1 MCDEFPYGC
10 TTFVM
15 VLMFMSFLYGRFRGM
30 RKILDLME
38 KEIMKRN
45 D

>member
-1 MCDEFPYGC
+1 MCEEYPYGC

-15 VLMFMSFLYGRFRGM
+15 VLILMSFLYGRFRGM

-45 D
+45 N

>member
-1 MCDEFPYGC
+1 MCEEYPYGC

-15 VLMFMSFLYGRFRGM
+15 VLILMSFLYGRFRGM

-38 KEIMKRN
+38 TEIMKRN